1 MRRLFGL
8 ANALSQRVLDTSDN
22 KMAIPLKYNIRNLFV
37 RKVTTGL
44 TVLGIGLV
52 VAVFLS
58 VMSLSEGLTRV
69 FKVSGSPKNI
79 LVLRRN
85 SQSEVDSGIYRE
97 QIPLIVTL
105 PGIDRDID
113 GNPLF
118 STELVV
124 ILNME
129 KNEGGTSNVT
139 LRGISEK
146 GPHLRPQFK
155 LAEGRMFKPGLSE
168 VIVSR
173 SISKRFKN
181 CSLDDIIRFGSYQWK
196 VVGIFDADGT
206 APDSE
211 IWTDVEGAMSDFRR
225 VSYSSV
231 LVRTTD
237 KLGQD
242 QFVTAL
248 SNDPRL
254 ALQAKSERSYYEKQT
269 STADPIKFFGIFVG
283 LIMAIGAC
291 FGAMNTMY
299 AAVSA
304 RTKEIATLRVLGFSH
319 MSILT
324 SFIIESLLLALLGG
338 VLGCFL
344 GLLTVKLALSGVTGT
359 TNFNTFSEVVFA
371 FRLTPNILLTGIVF
385 SLLIGLFG
393 GILPATQAA
402 FTKIILALRQ
412 VE

>member
-1 MRRLFGL
+1 
-8 ANALSQRVLDTSDN
+8 
-22 KMAIPLKYNIRNLFV
+22 MAIPLKYNIRNLFV

-105 PGIDRDID
+105 PGIDRDIN

-118 STELVV
+118 SAELVV

-155 LAEGRMFKPGLSE
+155 LVEGRMFKPGLSE

-211 IWTDVEGAMSDFRR
+211 IWTDVEGVMSDLKR

-283 LIMAIGAC
+283 VIMAIGAC

-371 FRLTPNILLTGIVF
+371 FRVTPNILLTGIVF

>member
-1 MRRLFGL
+1 
-8 ANALSQRVLDTSDN
+8 
-22 KMAIPLKYNIRNLFV
+22 MAIPLKYNIRNLFV